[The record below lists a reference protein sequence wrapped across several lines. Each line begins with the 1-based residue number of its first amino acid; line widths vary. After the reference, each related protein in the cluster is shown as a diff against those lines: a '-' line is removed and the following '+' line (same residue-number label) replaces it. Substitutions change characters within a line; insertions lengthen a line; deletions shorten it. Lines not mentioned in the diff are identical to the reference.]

1 MPRTMEGELQGLVAY
16 NIGRAKD
23 FAHRINKIGDV
34 DADALT
40 TQDPIDTEGVTL
52 SLNGYLGTINLAVD
66 VIRTQSRNTLS
77 DVTGIDAHDHLQ
89 EFFAS
94 HRSSSIELRS
104 SLADVDP
111 DMTDTVIIVPNI
123 DTKRG
128 RFHFNLARL
137 PDPVIDHYTDTSY
150 EAYVDTD
157 RCPSVPL
164 SELCLEYADSVRQWE
179 SETVSQAGESLTS
192 SS

>member
-1 MPRTMEGELQGLVAY
+1 MPRTMDDELQGLVAY
-16 NIGRAKD
+16 NIGRARD
-23 FAHRINKIGDV
+23 FANRINEIGDI
-34 DADALT
+34 DADTLT

-66 VIRTQSRNTLS
+66 VIRTQSRDNLS

-89 EFFAS
+89 EFFTT
-94 HRSSSIELRS
+94 HRRSSIEIRS
-104 SLADVDP
+104 TLADVDS
-111 DMTDTVIIVPNI
+111 DITNTVIIVPNI
-123 DTKRG
+123 DTKHG

-137 PDPVIDHYTDTSY
+137 PDPVKEHYADKSY
-150 EAYVDTD
+150 DAYVETD

-164 SELCLEYADSVRQWE
+164 SELCLEYANSVKQWE
-179 SETVSQAGESLTS
+179 SETLSPAMEPLPS